1 MNNIL
6 YFLPKRYA
14 EILIIYLPIFKIIL
28 GIKFYIVNFYHTQVN
43 MMYMPVNKLFN
54 VLNVDAL

>member
-6 YFLPKRYA
+6 NFLPKRYA

-28 GIKFYIVNFYHTQVN
+28 GIKFYIVNSYHTQVN